1 MSDAVALVARLRQAV
16 QGCTLHGH
24 GPVHAWTAINRSVA
38 NGSVTMTTL
47 QATARNLAETRRAD
61 LAVEGVT
68 NTDPRWRKEVVTGTF
83 IEKLLSESTMING
96 LADLEASLAAT
107 RASVLD
113 HRLYGALT
121 TLPAV
126 CRFMEHHVFAVWD
139 FMSLLKAL
147 QRHVTC
153 VAVPW
158 QPIGDPR
165 LRRFVNEIVCDEES
179 DKFDDGQV
187 ASHFEMYLGAM
198 AEVGADT
205 GPVERFMRQIA
216 QGHLLHTALARAEA
230 PPAAQA
236 FVLSTLDV
244 VHRDR
249 PHEIAAVF
257 AYGREDAIPAM
268 FQRLL
273 DAKGLGTVCPQL
285 RAYLLRHI
293 ALDGDSHGHLARD
306 LVAGLCRTA
315 NEWTQTRDAAQAALQ
330 ARCALWDA
338 ILAAI

>member
-24 GPVHAWTAINRSVA
+24 GPVHAWTAIDRSVA
-38 NGSVTMTTL
+38 NGSVSLASL
-47 QATARNLAETRRAD
+47 QATARDVAEMRRAT
-61 LAVEGVT
+61 LAAEGVSD
-68 NTDPRWRKEVVTGTF
+68 TDTRWRKEVVTEAF
-83 IEKLLSESTMING
+83 IDKLLCESTMING
-96 LADLEASLAAT
+96 LPDLESHLAVTQA
-107 RASVLD
+107 AVLG
-113 HRLYGALT
+113 HQLYGALT
-121 TLPAV
+121 TQAAV

-179 DKFDDGQV
+179 DEFADGQI

-198 AEVGADT
+198 VEVGADT
-205 GPVERFMRQIA
+205 GPVERFVRQIA

-273 DAKGLGTVCPQL
+273 GAKALTSACPQL

-293 ALDGDSHGHLARD
+293 ALDGDSHGHLARK
-306 LVAGLCRTA
+306 LVTGLCRTA
-315 NEWTQTRDAAQAALQ
+315 SEWTQAKDAALAALQ
-330 ARCALWDA
+330 ARRALWDA
-338 ILAAI
+338 ILAVV